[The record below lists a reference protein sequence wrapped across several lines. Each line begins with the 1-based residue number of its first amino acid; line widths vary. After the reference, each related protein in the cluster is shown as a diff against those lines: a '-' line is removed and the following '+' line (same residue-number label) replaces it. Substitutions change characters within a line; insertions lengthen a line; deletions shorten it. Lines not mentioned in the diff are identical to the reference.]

1 MSDYRRVY
9 HANATYFF
17 TLATHKRR
25 PLFTDAENVNR
36 LRQAFAFVRRKRP
49 FALEA
54 IVVLPDHLHCLW
66 GMPADPDFSAR
77 WQVIKT
83 HVTRG
88 IGLRGSSGD
97 KRVWQPRFWEH
108 LIRDRDDYDRHLDY
122 IHFNPVRH
130 GYVAAPGDWPYS
142 SFTRFVERGWYAP
155 DWGRSEPEVIRGMDL
170 E

>member
-1 MSDYRRVY
+1 MGDYLRIY

-25 PLFTDAENVNR
+25 PVFADADNVSQ
-36 LRQAFAFVRRKRP
+36 LRRAFAAVRRKRP
-49 FALEA
+49 FALDA

-66 GMPADPDFSAR
+66 RMTGDPDFSVR
-77 WQVIKT
+77 WQMIKT

-88 IGLRGSSGD
+88 IGLRGAYGN
-97 KRVWQPRFWEH
+97 KQIWQPRFWEH
-108 LIRDRDDYDRHLDY
+108 LIRDQYDFERHLDY
-122 IHFNPVRH
+122 IHFNPLRH

-142 SFTRFVERGWYAP
+142 SFMRYVERGWYPP
-155 DWGRSEPEVIRGMDL
+155 DWGRSEPECIKGIDL